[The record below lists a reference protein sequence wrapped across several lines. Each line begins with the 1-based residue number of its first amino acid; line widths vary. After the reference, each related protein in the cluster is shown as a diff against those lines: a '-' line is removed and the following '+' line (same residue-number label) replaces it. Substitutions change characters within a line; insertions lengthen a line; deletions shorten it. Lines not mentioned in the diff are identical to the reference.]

1 MENEDIKTIYRQN
14 LENDII
20 CYLAEICG
28 REIREM
34 TDVYFSSKLAVQIE
48 QGLYGIDNMDYKY
61 LANDLLENEPELFER
76 K

>member
-1 MENEDIKTIYRQN
+1 MGNEYINSMYRQN

-34 TDVYFSSKLAVQIE
+34 ADVYFSSKLAVQVE
-48 QGLYGIDNMDYKY
+48 QGIYGIDNMDYKY
-61 LANDLLENEPELFER
+61 LANDLLENEPELFAQ
-76 K
+76 